1 VIGTI
6 VFVAV
11 FVVIGLTVVL
21 AAMRSGRGP
30 HDQRTES
37 RPARRAWGLGIA
49 VVIAAVGIAVP
60 LLVLINNGDSHAKQG
75 PSGVDLT
82 TAEANGRELFVK
94 NCATCHTL
102 SASNS
107 VGRVG
112 PNLDQ
117 LGAVQGQPAF
127 VLDAIKN
134 GRARGMGQ
142 MPAGLLL
149 GQDAKDVAAYVAKV
163 SGR

>member
-1 VIGTI
+1 VIGTF

-21 AAMRSGRGP
+21 SAMRSGRGP
-30 HDQRTES
+30 HDERSES
-37 RPARRAWGLGIA
+37 RGTRRAWGLGIA
-49 VVIAAVGIAVP
+49 VVIAGLGVAVP
-60 LLVLINNGDSHAKQG
+60 LLVLVNNGDNHAKHG
-75 PSGVDLT
+75 PSGVDLSS
-82 TAEANGRELFVK
+82 AEANGRQLFVR
-94 NCATCHTL
+94 NCSTCHTL

-112 PNLDQ
+112 PNLDE
-117 LGAVQGQPAF
+117 LGAVQNQPAF

-149 GQDAKDVAAYVAKV
+149 GEDAKDVAAYVAKV